1 MTVNRQRLSHSRRR
15 TGTSRSWCSFNRVV
29 KRTAICECA
38 IVSEARSAMT
48 NLDTKEPIRDT
59 PRDGRGRSRAAGAG
73 IPLGRWGGVPVS
85 ARWSVLV
92 ILALFAE
99 VLATSALP
107 AARPGH
113 ATGAYWLV
121 GLLTA
126 AVFLVTVV
134 AHEVAHAVTARHYG
148 VQVKGITL
156 WMLGGATELD
166 GESRSPRAEAM
177 VAVAGPA
184 TSIGLGAISAA
195 LAWSIGGSGL
205 LGAALSWL
213 AGISVFLGVF
223 NLLPG
228 APLDGGRLLRA
239 LLWRRYNDRSRAG
252 YTAARVGRG
261 LGFIL
266 IALGFVELVLTGSL
280 AGLWLGFVGCF
291 IVGSATV
298 EARASQ
304 AEGLAGLAVSDVMTG
319 APIVLADWWTVEQV
333 LAGLSPDPGAAGQ
346 IYPLVDFGGQA
357 TGALTRHDLDR
368 VPVAVRADTRI
379 RDIVRARRIQ
389 PLVIQPGTKLSD
401 VALVLRQHAG
411 IAVVVDHDNHPLG
424 IVTTDDLTRAA
435 RSAKPVV
442 LGFRHRVDR
451 YHRSLR

>member
-1 MTVNRQRLSHSRRR
+1 
-15 TGTSRSWCSFNRVV
+15 
-29 KRTAICECA
+29 
-38 IVSEARSAMT
+38 MT
-48 NLDTKEPIRDT
+48 NLDTKQPIRDT
-59 PRDGRGRSRAAGAG
+59 PTAGPGRGRGTGAG

-92 ILALFAE
+92 ILVLFAE

-121 GLLTA
+121 GLLTS
-126 AVFLVTVV
+126 AVFLATVV

-148 VQVKGITL
+148 IRVKGITL

-166 GESRSPRAEAM
+166 GESPSPRADAM

-184 TSIGLGAISAA
+184 TSIVLGVVSAV
-195 LAWSIGGSGL
+195 LAWSVGGSGL

-228 APLDGGRLLRA
+228 APMDGGRLLRA
-239 LLWRRYNDRSRAG
+239 LLWRRYQDRARAG
-252 YTAARVGRG
+252 YTAARVGRA

-266 IALGFVELVLTGSL
+266 IALGFAELLATGSL
-280 AGLWLGFVGCF
+280 AGLWLGFVGWF

-304 AEGLAGLAVSDVMTG
+304 AAGFMGLTVGDVMTG
-319 APIVLADWWTVEQV
+319 PPTVLADWWSVEQV
-333 LAGLSPDPGAAGQ
+333 LPGLSPDPGAPGQ
-346 IYPLVDFGGQA
+346 IYPLVDFAGRA
-357 TGALTRHDLDR
+357 TGVLTRRDLDR
-368 VPVAVRADTRI
+368 VPVAARADTRI
-379 RDIVRARRIQ
+379 RDILRGQPLLIQ
-389 PLVIQPGTKLSD
+389 PATKLSE
-401 VALVLRQHAG
+401 VAPVLRQHAG
-411 IAVVVDHDNHPLG
+411 IAVVVDEHGHPMG
-424 IVTTDDLTRAA
+424 TVTTHDLTRAG
-435 RSAKPVV
+435 RSAQRVV
-442 LGFRHRVDR
+442 AGTAMHPA
-451 YHRSLR
+451 